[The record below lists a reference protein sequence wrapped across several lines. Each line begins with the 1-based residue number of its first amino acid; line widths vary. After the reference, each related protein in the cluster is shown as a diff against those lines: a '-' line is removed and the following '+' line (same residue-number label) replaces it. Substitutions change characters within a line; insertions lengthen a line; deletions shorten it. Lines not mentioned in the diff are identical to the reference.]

1 MDLVLSGVLGGGL
14 SGAKL
19 EAWDGWIEGGEGQV
33 HVYLF
38 IGVCLYGGVCVY
50 YCRTF
55 YKAGVAKKRT
65 FFFQRDFTCGP
76 KPFFFLGCANG
87 IFHPE

>member
-1 MDLVLSGVLGGGL
+1 MSFEDTGSRLLALLNSAEPPECAELLRLLDTWSEEFERGEQLD
-14 SGAKL
+14 A
-19 EAWDGWIEGGEGQV
+19 EDG
-33 HVYLF
+33 
-38 IGVCLYGGVCVY
+38 
-50 YCRTF
+50 
-55 YKAGVAKKRT
+55 GVAKKRT